1 MTNTLLRKA
10 SADFLLFLY
19 KFDGPRVWE
28 QINDSINFYDKVY
41 QRDYKAMSRVKHKML
56 ILRLF
61 IYYRLLFLKF

>member
-41 QRDYKAMSRVKHKML
+41 QRDYKAMSRVKYKML